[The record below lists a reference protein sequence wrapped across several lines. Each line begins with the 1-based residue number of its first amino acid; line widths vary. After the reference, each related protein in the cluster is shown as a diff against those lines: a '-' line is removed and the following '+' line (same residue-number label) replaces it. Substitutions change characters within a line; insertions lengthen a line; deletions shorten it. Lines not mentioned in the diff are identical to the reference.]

1 MFYICTIIIIKKS
14 KIMNAIDKIE
24 IGDKLKLNFEG
35 REMEFKVIGKN
46 ENEFKLFNKFVIS
59 FFADINFINENLVND

>member
-1 MFYICTIIIIKKS
+1 MK
-14 KIMNAIDKIE
+14 AIE
-24 IGDKLKLNFEG
+24 IGDKFKLNFEG